1 MLISTL
7 HDGATDTAQA
17 STEDLLERSSRGDV
31 AAFAELYDALSARVY
46 GLVVR
51 VVRDVHESEEVTQE
65 VLLQVWQSASQFDP
79 ARGSAR
85 AWVLTL
91 AHRRAVDRVRSSE
104 AVRRRDGREAL
115 LTRTSPR
122 DETAEAAHRSLEA
135 DRVRALLATLPR
147 VQRDVI
153 ELAYLGGHTHTEV
166 SRLMQIPLG
175 TAKSRIRDG
184 LIRLR
189 DGLAVAVAEPA

>member
-1 MLISTL
+1 MVSTI
-7 HDGATDTAQA
+7 HGAAPSSQQTPL
-17 STEDLLERSSRGDV
+17 EDLLERSSHGDV
-31 AAFAELYDALSARVY
+31 AAFAELYDALSARVF

-65 VLLQVWQSASQFDP
+65 VLLQVWQSASLFDP

-104 AVRRRDGREAL
+104 ALRRRDEREAL
-115 LTRTSPR
+115 LTRMAPR

-153 ELAYLGGHTHTEV
+153 ELAYLGGHTHSEV

-184 LIRLR
+184 LIKLR
-189 DGLAVAVAEPA
+189 DGLAIAVAEPA